1 MKYYRYVRNSDS
13 VLAFKVHNAVMNC
26 KQLAIAKYK
35 SNWEDAL
42 DDAYFHILEHF
53 DESQG
58 SLEHYAMSVV
68 STIYLNKYS
77 REVGSDI
84 VFDIESDK
92 YAVEKD
98 EETNPYNMYFEEEDV
113 EYSKQVGD
121 CIQYLLPYFLK
132 DYELFYSKDVSTR
145 KMNYKGL
152 FELFSAKVILEALET
167 LSKGYYEEAKYLN
180 ELSRS
185 CHMWNFSPDRYK
197 NSLDKSLSYL
207 NRIGDIINCKQI
219 GVKRK
224 KYAYELN
231 LDDLLEKI
239 YMMFYSEEGI
249 ASRLICEDRVYCSLS
264 GKLLLDKE
272 ELFNALESDIIGSVL
287 AMRNN
292 LKVLHYEKGKEII
305 FTSTR
310 EDEPSVILSMFKTGI
325 HIPLTRLIIGKV
337 EK

>member
-113 EYSKQVGD
+113 EYSKQVEIG
-121 CIQYLLPYFLK
+121 
-132 DYELFYSKDVSTR
+132 R
-145 KMNYKGL
+145 
-152 FELFSAKVILEALET
+152 A
-167 LSKGYYEEAKYLN
+167 
-180 ELSRS
+180 S
-185 CHMWNFSPDRYK
+185 CR
-197 NSLDKSLSYL
+197 
-207 NRIGDIINCKQI
+207 
-219 GVKRK
+219 
-224 KYAYELN
+224 E
-231 LDDLLEKI
+231 
-239 YMMFYSEEGI
+239 
-249 ASRLICEDRVYCSLS
+249 RV
-264 GKLLLDKE
+264 
-272 ELFNALESDIIGSVL
+272 
-287 AMRNN
+287 
-292 LKVLHYEKGKEII
+292 
-305 FTSTR
+305 
-310 EDEPSVILSMFKTGI
+310 
-325 HIPLTRLIIGKV
+325 
-337 EK
+337 